1 MTNVSFSPVAQSTH
15 GLHSRAA
22 EAHESDSLTD
32 TSPSQI
38 DTKKCIQEGSETYAV
53 TSQPGTSYTF
63 ETRIDTGTFQEQ
75 KLQPVTTP
83 VCDDHDS
90 ILVIDSSEPHMQ
102 PTTTTNPRKKIRSSH
117 GRRANVQTGA
127 WHQKSMI
134 P

>member
-63 ETRIDTGTFQEQ
+63 DPGIETATCGVLVGRETLALTPIEGHFTATPHTNTPKKYRKPRSGSKTKQ
-75 KLQPVTTP
+75 KQSRPKG
-83 VCDDHDS
+83 H
-90 ILVIDSSEPHMQ
+90 
-102 PTTTTNPRKKIRSSH
+102 
-117 GRRANVQTGA
+117 
-127 WHQKSMI
+127 WI